1 MTVAAFIALLTSLKP
16 VIDLVKDA
24 MKILKQNGELTP
36 EAEAKWDELIGSLQ
50 SDATKPPHWR
60 IDP

>member
-1 MTVAAFIALLTSLKP
+1 MTAAALIALLTSLKP
-16 VIDLVKDA
+16 VFDLIKDA
-24 MKILKQNGELTP
+24 MKILKQKGELTQ
-36 EAEAKWDELIGSLQ
+36 EAEAKWDELIGNLQ

>member
-1 MTVAAFIALLTSLKP
+1 MTVAALITVLTALKP
-16 VIDLVKDA
+16 IIDLVRDT
-24 MKILKQNGELTP
+24 MRILKQNGELTP
-36 EAEAKWDELIGSLQ
+36 EAEAKWDELIGNLQ